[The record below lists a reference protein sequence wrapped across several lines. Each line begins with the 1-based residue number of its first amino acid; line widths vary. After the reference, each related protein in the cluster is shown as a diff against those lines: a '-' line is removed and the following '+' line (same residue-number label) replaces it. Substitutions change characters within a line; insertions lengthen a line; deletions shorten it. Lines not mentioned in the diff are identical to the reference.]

1 VNTVAQTPSRP
12 LRAPGS
18 RRILFP
24 KEHGAYGQLL
34 FPMVTAL
41 LLGSQLPLPGLGLA
55 LAFFLVFL
63 LHEPLLVLL
72 GHRGGRAREQFQQLA
87 RRQSLVLAVATVTV
101 LACVAPW
108 LSAKALGS
116 ILLPGAAAAGIS
128 VFVLLG
134 KERTTAGELTAAAG
148 LSACCVPI
156 AVADGVRVASASV
169 CWVIWAVVLMAATLA
184 VRGVIAR
191 AKYGEE
197 KLALW
202 AVGLGA
208 AGAALVAGMLP
219 ILALPRILLWA
230 VAPAVA
236 LPLVLLVLKPSPKY
250 LRAIGWSAMA
260 VDFAIVGVLVAALR

>member
-1 VNTVAQTPSRP
+1 M
-12 LRAPGS
+12 L
-18 RRILFP
+18 
-24 KEHGAYGQLL
+24 
-34 FPMVTAL
+34 TAL

-55 LAFFLVFL
+55 LAFFLFFL

-72 GHRGGRAREQFQQLA
+72 GHRGGRARDQFQSLA
-87 RRQSLVLAVATVTV
+87 RRQCLVLAGATAAV
-101 LACVAPW
+101 LGWLAPR
-108 LSAKALGS
+108 LNGEALWS

-156 AVADGVRVASASV
+156 AVADGTRLAVAGI
-169 CWVIWAVVLMAATLA
+169 CWVIWAAVLMAATLA

-197 KLALW
+197 KLANW
-202 AVGLGA
+202 AVVLGA
-208 AGAALVAGMLP
+208 AGAALATGMLP

-230 VAPAVA
+230 AAPAVA
-236 LPLVLLVLKPSPKY
+236 LPLVLLLLKPSPRY
-250 LRAIGWSAMA
+250 LRTIGWSAMT